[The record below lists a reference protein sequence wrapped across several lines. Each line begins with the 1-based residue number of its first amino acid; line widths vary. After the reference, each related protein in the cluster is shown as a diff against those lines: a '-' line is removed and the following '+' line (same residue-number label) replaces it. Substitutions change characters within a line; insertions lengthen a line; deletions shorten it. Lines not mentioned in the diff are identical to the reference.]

1 VSSARVVKTVTC
13 FPLCAFS
20 QAKSPSTGA
29 CRGGDLG
36 YNFNMPSNTEFGALQ
51 RLLRPLRRDLTI
63 QLADSLVHLK
73 ADPEV
78 LARYDRLADKN
89 TLGTLTSRERTEL
102 ESLVRAN
109 SLLAVLKA
117 EARAFLKQP
126 KAA

>member
-1 VSSARVVKTVTC
+1 
-13 FPLCAFS
+13 
-20 QAKSPSTGA
+20 
-29 CRGGDLG
+29 
-36 YNFNMPSNTEFGALQ
+36 MPANTDFAALQ

-63 QLADSLVHLK
+63 QLADSLVRLK
-73 ADPEV
+73 ADPQV
-78 LARYDRLADKN
+78 QARYDRLADKN
-89 TLGTLTSRERTEL
+89 TMGTLTPKERAEL